1 MQKMNSQ
8 PSTVDPQEYA
18 RFERIAQLW
27 WDEGGPFWP
36 LHRMNQLRVDF
47 IVEGIRKAFPKR
59 VSEDGRLLNGVRV
72 LDIGCGGGILSEAMA
87 RLGAEVTGIDMVN
100 GNIEIARSH
109 ARSQSLSIDYR
120 VGTVESLS
128 AEMGTFDVV
137 LNMEVIEH
145 VSDVPLFMQVSSALV
160 RPQGIMCVATLNRS
174 WRAFFLAIVGAE
186 YVLRWLPRGTHQWGK
201 FIKPPELQAL
211 LQANGLNLLGA
222 TGVTLN
228 PVTRRFRQVES
239 LAVNYVMVAQKS
251 RHGPSIA
258 R

>member
-1 MQKMNSQ
+1 MQKMNTQ

-18 RFERIAQLW
+18 RFERIAKLW

-47 IVEGIRKAFPKR
+47 IVEAIRKAFPDR
-59 VSEDGRLLNGVRV
+59 VYGDGQSLNGVRV

-87 RLGAEVTGIDMVN
+87 RMGAEVTGIDMVS
-100 GNIEIARSH
+100 GNIEIAKTH
-109 ARSQSLSIDYR
+109 ARSQALSIDYR
-120 VGTVESLS
+120 VGTVESLF
-128 AEMGTFDVV
+128 AEIGTFDAV

-160 RPQGIMCVATLNRS
+160 RPRGIMCVATLNRS
-174 WRAFFLAIVGAE
+174 LRAFFQAIVGAE

-201 FIKPPELQAL
+201 FIKPSELRAL
-211 LQANGLNLLGA
+211 LQANGLNLLEA

-228 PVTRRFRQVES
+228 PVTRQFRKVRS
-239 LAVNYVMVAQKS
+239 LAVNYVMIAQKS
-251 RHGPSIA
+251 PDGPSIA